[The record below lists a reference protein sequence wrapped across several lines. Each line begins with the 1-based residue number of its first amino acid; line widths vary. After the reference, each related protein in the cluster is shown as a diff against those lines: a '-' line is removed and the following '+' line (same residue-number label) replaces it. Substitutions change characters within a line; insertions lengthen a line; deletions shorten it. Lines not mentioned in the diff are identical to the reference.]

1 MEANQVI
8 KIVKKNIAFLLI
20 LASVGA
26 ILGYYSNKLLPS
38 GFKQTRVFFVANSK
52 GQEPGNFIGQ
62 DPAINFTDSAAN
74 IIPSPDFLLAAQV
87 SQSAVEVKKLAP
99 QLLRITVTSASPAQ
113 SQQDLSTLVAS
124 FNDKIPQLTGD
135 DSIQL
140 TPVGVSPQV
149 AYFALNAKILTL
161 FGALLGTISA
171 ITILAVF
178 QYLKL

>member
-1 MEANQVI
+1 MEANQII

-38 GFKQTRVFFVANSK
+38 GFKQTQVFFVTNSHK
-52 GQEPGNFIGQ
+52 QESSNFIGQ

-74 IIPSPDFLLAAQV
+74 IIPSPDFLVSAQIY
-87 SQSAVEVKKLAP
+87 QSTVEVKKLAP
-99 QLLRITVTSASPAQ
+99 QLLRITVTSAQAAQ
-113 SQQDLSTLVAS
+113 SQQDLDALVTG
-124 FNDKIPQLTGD
+124 FNAKIPQLTGD

-140 TPVGVSPQV
+140 TPVGASPQA

-161 FGALLGTISA
+161 FGALLGTIVA
-171 ITILAVF
+171 ITIVAVF